1 LSLRIALPHEGTAL
15 PCTVEFGGVQ
25 IPLGPPF
32 LWRFAD
38 RTLTRKGVDDA
49 MDLVKILQG
58 FVTGSLSL
66 PISVT
71 LAGQSIQIV
80 LNASRDSENRWH
92 LALALPSVTIP
103 L

>member
-1 LSLRIALPHEGTAL
+1 MVVL
-15 PCTVEFGGVQ
+15 
-25 IPLGPPF
+25 IPPYLY
-32 LWRFAD
+32 RFSEW
-38 RTLTRKGVDDA
+38 TLTRKGVNDL

>member
-1 LSLRIALPHEGTAL
+1 
-15 PCTVEFGGVQ
+15 
-25 IPLGPPF
+25 
-32 LWRFAD
+32 
-38 RTLTRKGVDDA
+38 